1 MKNESIQREEKF
13 PNLFSYFKTFPFSNV
28 LSHSLSLSLFLP
40 LFLSQNYSLSPFSWN
55 EIPKDFS
62 FKSKFTFRVIIFN
75 ASFGRG
81 SHFRIFDWTILWHH
95 KCHMISSRLPV
106 GPDYNIWPF
115 TATKKC
121 TKSLKVCQSRFK
133 ILPNDYQRTFKH
145 HQIWMLCMQ
154 TLESLFIWESCG
166 HSKQKHQSKGTKSW
180 KWAYMYYPELI
191 QLVKYITYS
200 LWGRLHTSNLFYLG
214 RSNDCWLARSWCRV
228 SYPRTIYSQFNLYNQ
243 IFGWSWI
250 VCIADSTFAIWLIVG
265 KDFFILFGC
274 SVHMIIWFSGTYSK
288 TISGFH
294 VMQIVS
300 KIHFVQLN

>member
-1 MKNESIQREEKF
+1 MTLQV
-13 PNLFSYFKTFPFSNV
+13 SYDKLEAASGTR
-28 LSHSLSLSLFLP
+28 LQHLAI
-40 LFLSQNYSLSPFSWN
+40 YSYKKMHK
-55 EIPKDFS
+55 II
-62 FKSKFTFRVIIFN
+62 KS
-75 ASFGRG
+75 
-81 SHFRIFDWTILWHH
+81 
-95 KCHMISSRLPV
+95 
-106 GPDYNIWPF
+106 
-115 TATKKC
+115 
-121 TKSLKVCQSRFK
+121 CQSRFK

-200 LWGRLHTSNLFYLG
+200 LWGRLRTSNLFYLG

-250 VCIADSTFAIWLIVG
+250 VCN
-265 KDFFILFGC
+265 C
-274 SVHMIIWFSGTYSK
+274 
-288 TISGFH
+288 GFH
-294 VMQIVS
+294 IC
-300 KIHFVQLN
+300 H